1 MKAKTR
7 LDEDIVARQALQSPI
22 STAATTPKVPKC
34 YPFLLKLV
42 EMKNLFA
49 GEKKLHGVLA
59 HISKTMVSTR
69 RSGDRVIFFAGR
81 KYSLRCEL
89 RTVSKFASVGEAFKT
104 MPYKEFVPQFDNAN
118 TALQYYCHLSNKG
131 SILGDL
137 STTFVQT
144 WDEEVAHNP
153 SMMFFVWSV
162 RVISACLPPQTPPV
176 KQGKFTAVVSDEDEE
191 VVDFS
196 SARAT
201 STPNST
207 RRGDVVQ
214 CLVDQVSRLEAANG
228 AMERKF
234 EKLVAAF
241 DKDMAELKKKT
252 VAPKAPSPPKPT
264 QAQLATVAAQVASS
278 KELEDM
284 MVPLVR
290 DIVTKMIEKNLKVIF
305 ALVIVSY

>member
-7 LDEDIVARQALQSPI
+7 LDEDIVALQALQSPI

-137 STTFVQT
+137 STPFVQT

-153 SMMFFVWSV
+153 NVMFYVWSV
-162 RVISACLPPQTPPV
+162 RVISACLPPQTPPL
-176 KQGKFTAVVSDEDEE
+176 KQGRFASVVSDEEE
-191 VVDFS
+191 EGIDFS
-196 SARAT
+196 SARANT
-201 STPNST
+201 TPNST
-207 RRGDVVQ
+207 RRAGGDVVQ

-234 EKLVAAF
+234 EKLVATYE
-241 DKDMAELKKKT
+241 KDIAELKKKNSRAKGAF
-252 VAPKAPSPPKPT
+252 APESNSSAVG
-264 QAQLATVAAQVASS
+264 QCCLASC
-278 KELEDM
+278 LE
-284 MVPLVR
+284 
-290 DIVTKMIEKNLKVIF
+290 
-305 ALVIVSY
+305 